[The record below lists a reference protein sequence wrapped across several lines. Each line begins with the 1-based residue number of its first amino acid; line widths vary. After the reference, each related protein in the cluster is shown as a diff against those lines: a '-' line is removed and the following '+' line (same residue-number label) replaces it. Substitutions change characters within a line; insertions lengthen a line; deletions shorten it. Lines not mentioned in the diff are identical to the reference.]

1 MRGEKSPG
9 KVIIDYV
16 VMIIIACIFLF
27 PLIWMIVSSMKPEK
41 FIYSDMSNI
50 HALLPSLHPNEWF
63 QSYQKLFA
71 RFNVLNFLFNSIFY
85 AVIVSVGSI
94 VVNSMAGYAFAKFNF
109 VGKKWLFGL
118 LLSLLIVPVETMIIT
133 QFTVVHTLG
142 IVNTRLAVILP
153 LLANVFFI
161 YLFRN
166 FFKDVPNEIV
176 ESVQLDGGN
185 YWTIF
190 WRIMLPMSKP
200 AIAAVG
206 TLSFIASWNDYLW
219 PLMVLT
225 DTTKF
230 PIQVAITNINTTQPV
245 YTNQVMALLTVST
258 IPLIIVYIL
267 AQKYIL
273 QGLGGSGTG
282 IK

>member
-1 MRGEKSPG
+1 LTSRK
-9 KVIIDYV
+9 IIDYA
-16 VMIIIACIFLF
+16 VMFLLACVFIF
-27 PLIWMIVSSMKPEK
+27 PLLWMITSSMKPESH
-41 FIYSDMSNI
+41 IYSDMNSI
-50 HALLPSLHPNEWF
+50 RAMLPSFHPSEWF

-71 RFNVLNFLFNSIFY
+71 RFNVLQYLLNSILY
-85 AVIVSVGSI
+85 AVVVSIGAI
-94 VVNSMAGYAFAKFNF
+94 VVNAMAGYAFAKFEF
-109 VGKKWLFGL
+109 IGKKFWFGL
-118 LLSLLIVPVETMIIT
+118 LLCLLIVPTETIIIT
-133 QFTVVHTLG
+133 QFTIVHTLG

-153 LLANVFFI
+153 LIANVFFI

-166 FFKDVPNEIV
+166 FFKAVPDEIV
-176 ESVQLDGGN
+176 ESVKIDGAS

-190 WRIMLPMSKP
+190 LRIMLPMSKP

-225 DTTKF
+225 DTNKF

-245 YTNQVMALLTVST
+245 YTNQVMAILTVST

-267 AQKYIL
+267 AQKYLL

>member
-1 MRGEKSPG
+1 MKKPVRK
-9 KVIIDYV
+9 IIEYTV
-16 VMIIIACIFLF
+16 LILIACIFVF
-27 PLIWMIVSSMKPEK
+27 PLIWMIVSSMKPEAS
-41 FIYSDMSNI
+41 IYTDMNGI
-50 HALLPSLHPNEWF
+50 KVLLPSLNPSDWL
-63 QSYQKLFA
+63 QSYQELFS
-71 RFNVLNFLFNSIFY
+71 RFDIAQYIFNSIIY
-85 AVIVSVGSI
+85 AVVITGGSI
-94 VVNSMAGYAFAKFNF
+94 IVNAMAGYAFARFHF
-109 VGKKWLFGL
+109 RGKKILFAL
-118 LLSLLIVPVETMIIT
+118 MLALLIVPVETIIIT
-133 QFTVVHTLG
+133 QFTVAHSLG
-142 IVNTRLAVILP
+142 ILNTRLAVILP
-153 LLANVFFI
+153 LLANIFFI

-166 FFKDVPNEIV
+166 FFKSVPEEVI
-176 ESVQLDGGN
+176 ESVKIDGGN
-185 YWTIF
+185 SWTIF

-200 AIAAVG
+200 AIATVG

-230 PIQVAITNINTTQPV
+230 PLQVAITNINTTEPV
-245 YTNQVMALLTVST
+245 FTNQIMSILTIST